1 MSNKTDNKTKLMV
14 ATAMLTALTTL
25 ATTFLKIPLP
35 VGYIHLGDTVVILA
49 ALMLPLGYACF
60 AGGIGCAL
68 ADVIGGYAAWA
79 PWSLVAKAAMVISV
93 MLLSRRALRKSDNG
107 TISKTIMVLGFVLA
121 ASLNIAVYYIAEGYM
136 YGNWIAP
143 AVGIPTNALQSGV
156 GIILAVIINKMLPKN
171 VL

>member
-1 MSNKTDNKTKLMV
+1 MNTNSDNRTKLMV

-35 VGYIHLGDTVVILA
+35 VGYIHLGDTVVVLA
-49 ALMLPLGYACF
+49 ALTLPLGYACF

-79 PWSLVAKAAMVISV
+79 PWSLIAKAAMVICV
-93 MLLSRRALRKSDNG
+93 ILISRRAVKASEVSSM
-107 TISKTIMVLGFVLA
+107 SKFFMLIGFVLA
-121 ASLNIAVYYIAEGYM
+121 ATLNIAVYYIAEGYM

-143 AVGIPTNALQSGV
+143 AVGIPTNALQSIV
-156 GIILAVIINKMLPKN
+156 GIVLAVVISKMLPKN
-171 VL
+171 IF